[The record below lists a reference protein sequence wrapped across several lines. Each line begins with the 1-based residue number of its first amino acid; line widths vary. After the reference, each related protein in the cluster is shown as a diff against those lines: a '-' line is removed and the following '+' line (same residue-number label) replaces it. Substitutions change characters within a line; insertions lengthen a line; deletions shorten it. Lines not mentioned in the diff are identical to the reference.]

1 LGYWEKYTGHCFR
14 RYAASAIA
22 VAGGSAAEPH
32 RAGSWK
38 SAIGV
43 AQGYFR
49 HVRPTSHS
57 SSNAHPDMHSSSQSA
72 CNEVHMDD
80 YFDGRQQS
88 KRMRLESINIT
99 GNNNTIVIGCTN
111 SEIYA
116 NASTNASTTS
126 RSKRADSDYS
136 NDQDGEDDE
145 DHD

>member
-1 LGYWEKYTGHCFR
+1 
-14 RYAASAIA
+14 
-22 VAGGSAAEPH
+22 
-32 RAGSWK
+32 
-38 SAIGV
+38 
-43 AQGYFR
+43 
-49 HVRPTSHS
+49 
-57 SSNAHPDMHSSSQSA
+57 
-72 CNEVHMDD
+72 MDD

-88 KRMRLESINIT
+88 KRMRLESIINIT